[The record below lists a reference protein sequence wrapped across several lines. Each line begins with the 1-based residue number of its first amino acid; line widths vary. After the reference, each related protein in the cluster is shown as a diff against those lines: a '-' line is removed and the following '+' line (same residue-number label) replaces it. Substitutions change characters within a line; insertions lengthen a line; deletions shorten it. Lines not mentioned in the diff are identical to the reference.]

1 MPEIVVRVT
10 VFCFAASYALAL
22 AMEVWHLLAPRPIQ
36 RYLALGFGGAG
47 LLAHT
52 IFVLVQPLQ
61 LTSPF
66 GSLLLLAWVLAV
78 FYFYGSIHHGRLAW
92 GVFVLPLV
100 LGLIALAEAFPLG
113 NASSAD
119 QGFLAALLSPRG
131 ERFWG
136 AFHGALLLLAGV
148 GICVGFIASV
158 MYLVQVYRLRAK
170 LPPGQG
176 VRLWSLERIEGMNR
190 RAILW
195 AFPLLTAGLLVGMA
209 LQYQSGILFSEWSS
223 PKIMS
228 SIGLWLVFAI
238 LLYLRYGVHARGRQV
253 AILTLVAFAVLLF
266 ALASPVHPYVHGGG
280 P

>member
-1 MPEIVVRVT
+1 MPEIVERVT
-10 VFCFAASYALAL
+10 VFCFAASYVVAL

-52 IFVLVQPLQ
+52 IYVLVQPLQ

-66 GSLLLLAWVLAV
+66 GSLLLLAA
-78 FYFYGSIHHGRLAW
+78 
-92 GVFVLPLV
+92 
-100 LGLIALAEAFPLG
+100 
-113 NASSAD
+113 
-119 QGFLAALLSPRG
+119 
-131 ERFWG
+131 
-136 AFHGALLLLAGV
+136 V
-148 GICVGFIASV
+148 GICVGFVASV

-176 VRLWSLERIEGMNR
+176 FRLWSLERIEEMNR

-195 AFPLLTAGLLVGMA
+195 AFPLLTAGLLVGIA
-209 LQYQSGILFSEWSS
+209 LQLQSGILFSEWSS

-253 AILTLVAFAVLLF
+253 AILTVVAFAVLLF
-266 ALASPVHPYVHGGG
+266 ALASPVHPYVVHGGG